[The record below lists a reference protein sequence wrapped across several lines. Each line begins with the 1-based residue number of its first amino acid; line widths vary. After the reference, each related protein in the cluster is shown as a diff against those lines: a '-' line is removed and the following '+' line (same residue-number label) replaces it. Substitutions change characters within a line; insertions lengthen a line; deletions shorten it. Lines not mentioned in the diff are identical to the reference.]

1 MDDFSA
7 SQSFVT
13 LHDAWLCY
21 EQSLRATM
29 PLDKAD
35 ATLLQAQTALIRYT
49 LPAWGF
55 PLPKGK
61 RLSREEREQGLDFL
75 KQVKLEQLQ
84 DALKLQDALF
94 EQLQVAGNSRRNYR
108 WALNNFID
116 WCREQP
122 WSSSVAWPETKRSTP
137 RQRERKGSATDV
149 RLTTRK
155 ARKSYRLA
163 PEQIPPT
170 LQQELKAFH
179 QFLIQPPST
188 ARLDSPVRPA
198 TAQQHQ
204 QQLLRIFGWLH
215 QVQAVPLGDLGFHC
229 LIEFV
234 PIPSRLQHSEAQ
246 PQGQTTDD
254 KTIGLVQAYLEWL
267 RGKQPKNSLPPSD
280 GIQSPHTELK
290 VLDTFLAVAKF
301 VYWQEKQP
309 NLGDIEAEFP
319 TVTSL
324 RRLRRQAGE
333 KVKSHQ
339 LVSDRSQQMLEWT
352 EFLEF
357 GEVLR
362 LECAPRFLQSTQ
374 SQRGGKTLGSL
385 RTQSAIALSYQRF
398 LLFTLFACLIP
409 ERLTALRT
417 LKVSSLVQTDTK
429 FENLLSSPEEGCL
442 YQEES
447 RWWVKLP
454 ATRKGGTVQVGSP
467 IVPNLQYPD
476 GRSLYQYLEEW
487 LLAYSYEDEK
497 GMVWEVPGLR
507 SCFNP
512 QHAYLFT
519 MKNGQPYRSLTAF
532 SQLLANPSYRIIGK
546 IVNPYSLRHMFVS
559 FHKADA
565 SAKLGNLEHSV
576 APNQEIHDVVHK
588 MGHAPKNVP
597 SQPETVDLAQTF
609 LDYKANHSPLSDR
622 S

>member
-7 SQSFVT
+7 SQSSVT
-13 LHDAWLCY
+13 LYDAWLCY
-21 EQSLRATM
+21 EQSLRTTM

-35 ATLLQAQTALIRYT
+35 ATLLQAQTALVRYT

-61 RLSREEREQGLDFL
+61 RLSREERKQGLDFL

-84 DALKLQDALF
+84 DALELQHALF

-116 WCREQP
+116 WCKEQP
-122 WSSSVAWPETKRSTP
+122 WSSFVAWSDTKRSTP
-137 RQRERKGSATDV
+137 RRRERKGSATDV

-188 ARLDSPVRPA
+188 ARLDSPVSPA

-215 QVQAVPLGDLGFHC
+215 QVQAVPLEDLGFHC

-234 PIPSRLQHSEAQ
+234 PIPSRLQHSETQ
-246 PQGQTTDD
+246 PQGQVADE

-267 RGKQPKNSLPPSD
+267 RGKQSKNSQLPSD

-319 TVTSL
+319 TVTLL
-324 RRLRRQAGE
+324 RRLRRQTGE
-333 KVKSHQ
+333 KVKSHR
-339 LVSDRSQQMLEWT
+339 LVSDRSKQLLEWT

-362 LECAPRFLQSTQ
+362 LECTPRFLQSTQ
-374 SQRGGKTLGSL
+374 SQQEGKTLGS
-385 RTQSAIALSYQRF
+385 RRSRSAIALSYQRF
-398 LLFTLFACLIP
+398 LLFALFAYLALEQP
-409 ERLTALRT
+409 TALRT
-417 LKVSSLVQTDTK
+417 LKVSSLVQTDAK
-429 FENLLSSPEEGCL
+429 LKNLLSSSEEGCL
-442 YQEES
+442 YREEG

-454 ATRKGGTVQVGSP
+454 ATRKGGTVRIGSP
-467 IVPNLQYPD
+467 IVPNIQYAD
-476 GRSLYQYLEEW
+476 GRCLYQYLEEW
-487 LLAYSYEDEK
+487 LLTYSYEDEK
-497 GMVWEVPGLR
+497 GMSWEVPGLR

-512 QHAYLFT
+512 QHDYLFT
-519 MKNGQPYRSLTAF
+519 MKNGQPYQSLTAF
-532 SQLLANPSYRIIGK
+532 SQLLANPSYRITGK
-546 IVNPYSLRHMFVS
+546 IVSPHSFRHLFAS

-565 SAKLGNLEHSV
+565 SKAKLGDLEHYV
-576 APNQEIHDVVHK
+576 ALKQEIHDTGHK
-588 MGHAPKNVP
+588 MGHAPRDMP
-597 SQPETVDLAQTF
+597 SQPGTADLAENF
-609 LDYKANHSPLSDR
+609 LHHKANHSLSE
-622 S
+622 